1 MKSMKL
7 AEKRHST
14 REFKTYP
21 LTNEDKRILEEIWMT
36 RPKLSKESSVELIY
50 VDDGLAVA
58 PRLEGLA
65 GYFGN
70 MIIAPQYYAVVSDP
84 DDLSFKLAGY
94 SGEWLILNAIKHDF
108 GFCWIEVK
116 DPLSTKIALNL
127 KTPKTVVALIAIGYP
142 KKEFQQSTIYAA
154 SRAGSL
160 STLTDLGY
168 PNIDNFSTKA
178 PVSIRK
184 SITELAHINTFDSKP
199 DLSDLEQYGIHEAL
213 FYMRLA
219 PSYENRQPWHFLIR
233 GSEIDLI
240 MVENDHASQAIKCL
254 DAGIAMFYFEVGMH
268 ESGFSGT
275 WDFTNLDESYAL
287 PSNYVTVGRFHY

>member
-21 LTNEDKRILEEIWMT
+21 LTNEDKRILDEIWLD
-36 RPKLSKESSVELIY
+36 RPALSKDSSVELVYIEN
-50 VDDGLAVA
+50 GLELA
-58 PRLEGLA
+58 PKLEGLA
-65 GYFGN
+65 GYFGH
-70 MIIAPQYYAVVSDP
+70 MIFSPQYYAVISDAN
-84 DDLSFKLAGY
+84 DLSYKLAGY

-116 DPLSTKIALNL
+116 DPASAKVALNL
-127 KTPKTVVALIAIGYP
+127 KTPKALVALIAIGYP

-154 SRAGSL
+154 SRPGSL

-168 PNIDNFSTKA
+168 PNLDSFSTQG
-178 PVSIRK
+178 PISLRR
-184 SITELAHINTFDSKP
+184 SITELAHINSFDSKP
-199 DLSDLEQYGIHEAL
+199 ELLELEQYGIHEAL

-233 GSEIDLI
+233 GSETDLI
-240 MVENDHASQAIKCL
+240 MENNDHASQSIKCL

-268 ESGFSGT
+268 ESGFNGT
-275 WDFTNLDESYAL
+275 WDFTNLDEQYKL
-287 PSNYVTVGRFHY
+287 PQDFKTVGRYHY